1 MKSFLKIA
9 SLLLLPA
16 VIAAQ
21 PDNQK
26 LASLYRALSNAVN
39 DTARMEIYSSL
50 GSYFSL
56 ENRDSSEYYLEKAL
70 PIAIR
75 LNLKLNEASILNA
88 MGILQMQQ
96 EQFAKSLEYY
106 LRAINI
112 AKDPNVEKTIWHLMP
127 GQSPT
132 QARMLE
138 MSYSYD
144 FIGLLNAY
152 TGNWIDNIN
161 NQLKNYREAGKYAIA
176 SGNEAQIASVKFHM
190 GIAYMN
196 AGKLDSALLFIKEA
210 QSVFLELKDPQLG
223 RTKIYQGETY
233 QRMGDFDLAAK
244 TIRQA
249 LILLNETN
257 DNVHKGLGYT
267 SLSRVYADMGKI
279 DSALY
284 YAKESMMIFERRK
297 DPAWKRDACNLIAS
311 FYDQLGKSDSSIV
324 YLKLAKTLSDSL
336 SVEERKSL
344 LAFQDVVVDEQAK
357 LENLEK
363 EKIETREKLKVYLLL
378 TGIIVFVVIVLL
390 LYRNNRA
397 RKKANEILHQRNE
410 KIEKTFHQLRSTQA
424 QLIQSE
430 KMASLGELTAGIAHE
445 IQNPLN
451 FVNNF
456 SEVNSELIEEQKK
469 ELERGNLSEAKIL
482 ANEIAENE
490 KKITHHGK
498 RADGIVK
505 SMLQHSQKSSDQKE
519 LRDINALC
527 DEYARLAYHGF
538 KAKDQ
543 SFNATIKTD
552 LDPDLPQMR
561 VIPQDIGRVL
571 FNLVN
576 NALYAVSGVE
586 QPEVVVSTKYS
597 PSADARPDVLVGQVG
612 NGVVEI
618 RVSDNGPGIPDSIK
632 DKIFQPFFTTKPTGQ
647 GTGLGLSLAYDIVKA
662 HGGEIKLRSSEG
674 ETEFNIY
681 LPIG

>member
-1 MKSFLKIA
+1 
-9 SLLLLPA
+9 
-16 VIAAQ
+16 
-21 PDNQK
+21 
-26 LASLYRALSNAVN
+26 
-39 DTARMEIYSSL
+39 
-50 GSYFSL
+50 
-56 ENRDSSEYYLEKAL
+56 
-70 PIAIR
+70 
-75 LNLKLNEASILNA
+75 
-88 MGILQMQQ
+88 
-96 EQFAKSLEYY
+96 
-106 LRAINI
+106 
-112 AKDPNVEKTIWHLMP
+112 
-127 GQSPT
+127 
-132 QARMLE
+132 
-138 MSYSYD
+138 
-144 FIGLLNAY
+144 
-152 TGNWIDNIN
+152 
-161 NQLKNYREAGKYAIA
+161 
-176 SGNEAQIASVKFHM
+176 
-190 GIAYMN
+190 
-196 AGKLDSALLFIKEA
+196 
-210 QSVFLELKDPQLG
+210 
-223 RTKIYQGETY
+223 
-233 QRMGDFDLAAK
+233 
-244 TIRQA
+244 
-249 LILLNETN
+249 
-257 DNVHKGLGYT
+257 
-267 SLSRVYADMGKI
+267 
-279 DSALY
+279 
-284 YAKESMMIFERRK
+284 MMIFERRK